1 MGEMNAAN
9 PGVRIILAGTTVH
22 NAESFLEELSQL
34 SVGGRATAPSSATG
48 GLSAS
53 GLASGLA
60 NLAPPN
66 VDRKRIAALTSS
78 VTSSVS
84 STVQAGV
91 SQAMSKLQ

>member
-1 MGEMNAAN
+1 M
-9 PGVRIILAGTTVH
+9 H
-22 NAESFLEELSQL
+22 NASSFLEELEQL
-34 SVGGRATAPSSATG
+34 SSGGRAAAPSGAGGGAS
-48 GLSAS
+48 GLSAANF
-53 GLASGLA
+53 ASGFANVTA

-78 VTSSVS
+78 VS